1 MVGGLAETQ
10 LFLLLVELCLIRLDL
25 LLRILDLP
33 GKFRDLLPDPC
44 KLRFIGG
51 HDLLLFFALSQR
63 LQKEPVQLCLADPDL
78 FLGGIVMLN
87 LGPGRGTVVQKLHD
101 LLLAGLHLRRLSG
114 NPALHRNQGFL
125 RLLILSGHLQQPAPD
140 FLLFPGE
147 FLHLALPGL
156 NLDADGMETVVIV
169 LVVHPNRV
177 DLLL

>member
-1 MVGGLAETQ
+1 
-10 LFLLLVELCLIRLDL
+10 
-25 LLRILDLP
+25 
-33 GKFRDLLPDPC
+33 
-44 KLRFIGG
+44 
-51 HDLLLFFALSQR
+51 
-63 LQKEPVQLCLADPDL
+63 
-78 FLGGIVMLN
+78 MLN